1 MKALVIHDP
10 PLPGPL
16 NMAVDACLA
25 AMAGSGEIDLALRTY
40 TWEPHTVSL
49 GRLQRG
55 CGDLDAEKLRRDGF
69 GLVRRPTGGR
79 AVWHGRELTYSVAAS
94 SRHPLYTGGIRD
106 SLGTVASMLV
116 TALGGLG
123 VPAAANPSAPGGGFG
138 RGPCFTTHGALEIMT
153 GDGRKLVGS
162 AQARTRDSFLE
173 HGSILFDNDQ
183 PKILDY
189 TLGMTPDL
197 AEAMRKRLAEGAGTV
212 REFLPGADPD
222 DLVPLIRDA
231 FARWC
236 GWSGVPTDH
245 TCLDRRLLDSL
256 AEGFVL

>member
-1 MKALVIHDP
+1 
-10 PLPGPL
+10 
-16 NMAVDACLA
+16 MAVDACLA
-25 AMAGSGEIDLALRTY
+25 AMAGRGEIDLALRTY

-94 SRHPLYTGGIRD
+94 SGHPLYTGGIES
-106 SLGTVASMLV
+106 SLGMVASLLV
-116 TALGGLG
+116 TALEDLG
-123 VPAAANPSAPGGGFG
+123 VPAVANRSTPGGGFG
-138 RGPCFTTHGALEIMT
+138 RGPCFTTHGALEVMT

-183 PKILDY
+183 PRILGY
-189 TLGMTPDL
+189 TRGMSPDR
-197 AEAMRKRLAEGAGTV
+197 AETLEKRLSEGTGTV
-212 REFLPGADPD
+212 REFLPGACPG
-222 DLVPLIRDA
+222 DLVPLLRNA
-231 FARWC
+231 FTRWC
-236 GWSGVPTDH
+236 GWSGTPADH
-245 TCLDRRLLDSL
+245 TCLDRRLLDAL
-256 AEGFVL
+256 AEGFEV